1 MEEIKTP
8 SRRLTKK
15 PPPGSLA
22 AANLSIDA
30 RGTDNQSLRSQRSS
44 ASLQRAPSAPYPRSH
59 APYGHIRTTTSPNA
73 AAYASSN
80 SSLDHQ
86 ISGPSPVLASS
97 EFGAPP
103 GQGGAKGSST
113 RPLSEK
119 TSQEFIGAP
128 FDGSSILNQFDSTK
142 ASGYQNSLRRPPPP
156 PLSHTTPDP
165 RTMSPPLR
173 QSASFSAGDK
183 MNEKQPPRV
192 SENQLIS
199 PKRYSDETKDSKPG
213 VIRKKSGFSG
223 FMSSIGVG
231 SPRGVKISA
240 PENPVHVTHVGY
252 DNQTGQFTVSSEE
265 DASSPFADLPRAYRR
280 NGSV

>member
-15 PPPGSLA
+15 PPPSVVA
-22 AANLSIDA
+22 AANLSIDV
-30 RGTDNQSLRSQRSS
+30 RSTDNQSLRSQRSS

-59 APYGHIRTTTSPNA
+59 QQQYGHTRNTTSPNA
-73 AAYASSN
+73 AAYTSSN
-80 SSLDHQ
+80 SSLDRQ
-86 ISGPSPVLASS
+86 ISGPSPVLAGS
-97 EFGAPP
+97 EFGAPV
-103 GQGGAKGSST
+103 GGAAKASST
-113 RPLSEK
+113 GPLSEK
-119 TSQEFIGAP
+119 TSQEFVGAP
-128 FDGSSILNQFDSTK
+128 FDGTSILNHFDSTK

-156 PLSHTTPDP
+156 PLSHTSPDP
-165 RTMSPPLR
+165 RMMSPPLR

-192 SENQLIS
+192 GENQLIS
-199 PKRYSDETKDSKPG
+199 PKRYSDETKDTKPG
-213 VIRKKSGFSG
+213 VMRKKSGFSG

-252 DNQTGQFTVSSEE
+252 DNQTGQFTVSV
-265 DASSPFADLPRAYRR
+265 RR
-280 NGSV
+280 GRWTLN